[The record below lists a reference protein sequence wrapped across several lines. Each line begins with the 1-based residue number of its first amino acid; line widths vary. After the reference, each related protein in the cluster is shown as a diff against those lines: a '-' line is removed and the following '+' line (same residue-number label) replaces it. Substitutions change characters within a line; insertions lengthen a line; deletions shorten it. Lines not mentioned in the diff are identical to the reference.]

1 MLWGQTGHGRQ
12 GGPMGID
19 GTVEERIEMALAE
32 LRPVLERDGGDIR
45 LVSIEDG
52 VVTVELLGACSS
64 CPMAHNTLRDF
75 VSERILLYAPEIEAV
90 RST

>member
-1 MLWGQTGHGRQ
+1 
-12 GGPMGID
+12 MGID

-64 CPMAHNTLRDF
+64 CPMARNTLRDF